1 MSGNGNTAGDDPL
14 SSLRGLGAA
23 GGGVDGDTMNIF
35 SSFTNDATTTTTG
48 GGNVEG
54 LGNLAAGTMGGFGM
68 NLGSFDL
75 PGDAS
80 GGGVDLSSMQLMN
93 LDDVSLSSNIMGQ
106 PLGAATDD
114 AAVAQLMARLLG
126 PNTAAP
132 AQQQQGG
139 LGLSGG
145 SNQAAPAS
153 GLPLAGLRSGS
164 ESSDDLGDIPLAQL
178 ALGQALPGPG
188 GAQQNVAA
196 MLQSQVAMQA
206 LAMPV
211 HGGFGHA
218 VLNAG
223 LGDTLLAGL
232 LPSNAPP
239 MQQALPFLA
248 QGAAPIHGLDAVR
261 NPLQQQQQQ
270 PFVPMLGLDGAA
282 LGEEET
288 AGVHSSILPDTLAAS
303 ESAVSAH
310 LEVALGRPPAD
321 TRELLGE
328 LEAIED
334 RLCAL
339 LATASNAIR
348 MITGPRR
355 EAGDDGLELGAAK
368 IKPTIKEFMHLAA
381 EVQAAMKYQHGRL
394 AAQGISTQ
402 AVAGFMSDVA
412 GFERDL
418 VCWSDAARLLASAL
432 NTALSLSSS
441 PTFPVRWRCAY
452 RLRTVELHDGRGG
465 GSYPVVIK
473 GTNLWTVDQARA
485 LIDGVSES
493 RSEFNTV
500 DWQKVADGFPDRTPR
515 ACKAKYRLLMRDM
528 ALAAGAGHALRLA
541 KGGAY
546 ELVAKEKEAWTP
558 DDDETLLALHE

>member
-14 SSLRGLGAA
+14 SSLTGLGAG

-35 SSFTNDATTTTTG
+35 SSFTNDATTTTTTTG
-48 GGNVEG
+48 GGNVGG

-68 NLGSFDL
+68 DLGAFDV
-75 PGDAS
+75 PGDVS
-80 GGGVDLSSMQLMN
+80 GGGVDLSSMQLIN

-106 PLGAATDD
+106 PLGAAPDD
-114 AAVAQLMARLLG
+114 AAAQLMARLLG

-132 AQQQQGG
+132 AQQQQQQQGG

-145 SNQAAPAS
+145 NNQAAPANA
-153 GLPLAGLRSGS
+153 LPLAGLRSGS

-178 ALGQALPGPG
+178 ALGQALPRPG

-211 HGGFGHA
+211 HGGFGHV

-248 QGAAPIHGLDAVR
+248 QGAPIHGLDAVR
-261 NPLQQQQQQ
+261 NPLQHQQ
-270 PFVPMLGLDGAA
+270 PFAPMLSLDGAA

-288 AGVHSSILPDTLAAS
+288 AGVHSSILPDTLAAAS
-303 ESAVSAH
+303 ESTVNAH
-310 LEVALGRPPAD
+310 LEVALERPPAD
-321 TRELLGE
+321 TRELLDE
-328 LEAIED
+328 LETIED

-432 NTALSLSSS
+432 NTALSLSSL
-441 PTFPVRWRCAY
+441 PT
-452 RLRTVELHDGRGG
+452 L
-465 GSYPVVIK
+465 
-473 GTNLWTVDQARA
+473 
-485 LIDGVSES
+485 
-493 RSEFNTV
+493 
-500 DWQKVADGFPDRTPR
+500 
-515 ACKAKYRLLMRDM
+515 
-528 ALAAGAGHALRLA
+528 
-541 KGGAY
+541 
-546 ELVAKEKEAWTP
+546 
-558 DDDETLLALHE
+558 